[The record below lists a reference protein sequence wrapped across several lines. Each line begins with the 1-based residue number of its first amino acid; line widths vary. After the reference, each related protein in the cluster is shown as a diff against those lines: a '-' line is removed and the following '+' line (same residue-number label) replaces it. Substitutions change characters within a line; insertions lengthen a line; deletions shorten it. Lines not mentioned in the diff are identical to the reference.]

1 MAIHQ
6 LGLIGEFSHRHL
18 DWQKPLYWLEHGNF
32 LVAEE
37 NGSLVAVLA
46 CPESPKGAAW
56 VRYFCVEQASKMRK
70 IWNLMWDVARW
81 NLLRNSIPY
90 AVILPQ
96 DQRLVDAL
104 NSTEANEVNSV
115 ISYKLDLLKYR
126 MGSVNSEYSIR
137 EMRPGDLLEVEG
149 IDRSSFELIW
159 QLPLEELRTAFQLVE
174 FAHVAEVKGEI
185 VGYQFTVR
193 SHNGCH
199 LARLAVMP
207 RYQGLGIG
215 KSLVTRLVK
224 DALIRGFDLLTV
236 NTQSD
241 NFASKSLYRSQ
252 GFIRTA
258 ERYPV
263 YWLETGKTG

>member
-1 MAIHQ
+1 MAIYQ

-37 NGSLVAVLA
+37 NGGLVAVFV
-46 CPESPKGAAW
+46 CPESPESTAW
-56 VRYFCVEQASKMRK
+56 VRYFCVEQASKVCDLWK
-70 IWNLMWDVARW
+70 LMWDVARS
-81 NLLRNSIPY
+81 NLLKIGIPY

-104 NSTEANEVNSV
+104 NKTEANVVNSV
-115 ISYKLDLLKYR
+115 ISYKLDLRKYR
-126 MGSVNSEYSIR
+126 LMSNDSEHSIR
-137 EMRPGDLLEVEG
+137 EMRPDDLLEVEG

-159 QLPLEELRTAFQLVE
+159 QLPLVELNTAFQLIE
-174 FAHVAEVKGEI
+174 FAHVAEVQGEI

-193 SHNGCH
+193 SHSGCH

-224 DALIRGFDLLTV
+224 DAIVRGFTLMTV

-241 NFASKSLYRSQ
+241 NFASKSLYQSQ

-263 YWLETGKTG
+263 YRLETGKTI